1 MASAVV
7 TYSAACAGFKIACN
21 GSIVDPSEISAKAK
35 RFCFRTD
42 RINPF
47 TLISWSSKLQGAFC
61 LADWRIC
68 AHRRA
73 PERELT
79 GELWLSLATDV
90 AKVRRHVCMAG
101 GGALCCGVGNES
113 CARGRGN
120 RSCGPNTAAPRSLD
134 IVTTAD
140 TINKDELDF
149 SVFSEISSI
158 ELV

>member
-1 MASAVV
+1 MPVVLRAVV

-73 PERELT
+73 PERELM

-101 GGALCCGVGNES
+101 GGALRCGGGNES
-113 CARGRGN
+113 CARSGKSEL
-120 RSCGPNTAAPRSLD
+120 RSDCCGSA
-134 IVTTAD
+134 VTRHRDNSHAIT
-140 TINKDELDF
+140 KF
-149 SVFSEISSI
+149 RI
-158 ELV
+158 EFRYFRNNCLG